1 MRDVLFRTGRIH
13 DQQVMIAP
21 VGEHQVIQDPARI
34 VGEQAVTLPPGR
46 QARDI
51 CGYQRLQRGG
61 GGGHVAIIRGD
72 QHLSHV
78 ADVEQPGPR
87 AGVQMFGH
95 HPHRVLHGHVPAR
108 KGHHAGT
115 LFDMKVVE
123 TGPAARLGHLASCVS
138 AGQPASVGRGMPP
151 CVDAP
156 SVRAGAPVGTW
167 APEIVIPSAG
177 LSATLQSSWGR
188 RSFCLRV
195 SGAVAPSAP
204 AQRRCLPNSCPRC

>member
-1 MRDVLFRTGRIH
+1 MNRIAATPGTSRASAASACGPCSATSPRSVTGVTVTPARPRRCAMSCSAQAAFH

-21 VGEHQVIQDPARI
+21 VGEHQVVQDPARI

-51 CGYQRLQRGG
+51 CGDQRLQRRG

-95 HPHRVLHGHVPAR
+95 HPHRVLHG
-108 KGHHAGT
+108 
-115 LFDMKVVE
+115 M
-123 TGPAARLGHLASCVS
+123 S
-138 AGQPASVGRGMPP
+138 QPAKGTMRAP
-151 CVDAP
+151 C
-156 SVRAGAPVGTW
+156 ST
-167 APEIVIPSAG
+167 
-177 LSATLQSSWGR
+177 
-188 RSFCLRV
+188 
-195 SGAVAPSAP
+195 
-204 AQRRCLPNSCPRC
+204 